1 MRLWGLK
8 LSNTNRK
15 KRKTACV
22 DSLRENQSPRRKIL
36 KARNPWFR
44 IRSVFFAKSMVRSE
58 NVSRIVDGLRVSC
71 ESTTYSVRIEGRF
84 WSKVGNIFKIL
95 YGSAEGGRPAKGRGK
110 LKLSPL
116 ELN

>member
-58 NVSRIVDGLRVSC
+58 NVSRIVDGFRVSC
-71 ESTTYSVRIEGRF
+71 ESTTYSVRIEGRLG
-84 WSKVGNIFKIL
+84 SGLKKVFEFL

-116 ELN
+116 DI